1 MYFKKTA
8 DNDFFDEWQGYDL
21 TTEESVIASI
31 KLKMHKTYLMQKEKK
46 VLLKKYTMNCYL
58 KIE

>member
-31 KLKMHKTYLMQKEKK
+31 KLKMHKTQLMQKEKK
-46 VLLKKYTMNCYL
+46 VLLRKYTMKCYL